1 MHNGRTYGERR
12 TGNGESPSGDKAASR
27 PDKCASRNKTFYL
40 FYRLRSSHS
49 SVAAPPFIGF
59 PFSLSP
65 FLPFS
70 LCVVILLTLAAATVV
85 EKVAGREAAVEAI
98 YGAWW
103 FVALWG
109 MFALAAATYIVRTA
123 LYRNTPAFLLHAAL
137 CVIMLGALLTFVTA
151 ERGYL
156 HLRQGET
163 ARTYTPEAGDT
174 DRPLPF
180 DVKLVLFDIEYHAG
194 TREPADYISFLKVD
208 GEITRVSMN
217 RIFARH
223 GYRLYQMDYDPD
235 EMGTVLSVNHDP
247 WGIGVTYAGY
257 LLLAVAMLW
266 LLWRRIG
273 RKGLL
278 YTAIPVA
285 GLWFYISQLNPM
297 TPVLR
302 SPMLA
307 AHVSVIMAAYALFVF
322 ITVTAI
328 IGLCARRRSERF
340 YRWNITLLY
349 PAVFLLAAG
358 IFIGA
363 VLANISWGRYWGW
376 DAKETWALITLLV
389 YAIPLHRRS
398 LALFRA
404 PARFHG
410 YCVVA
415 FAAVAMTF
423 FGVTYLL
430 GGIHSYVS

>member
-1 MHNGRTYGERR
+1 
-12 TGNGESPSGDKAASR
+12 
-27 PDKCASRNKTFYL
+27 
-40 FYRLRSSHS
+40 
-49 SVAAPPFIGF
+49 
-59 PFSLSP
+59 
-65 FLPFS
+65 
-70 LCVVILLTLAAATVV
+70 V
-85 EKVAGREAAVEAI
+85 EKVAGREAAVEAV

-109 MFALAAATYIVRTA
+109 VFAVAAVTYIIRVA
-123 LYRNTPAFLLHAAL
+123 LYRNKPALLLHTAL
-137 CVIMLGALLTFVTA
+137 CTILLGALLTFVTA

-156 HLRQGET
+156 HIRQGET

-180 DVKLVLFDIEYHAG
+180 EVKLVLFDIEYHAG

-278 YTAIPVA
+278 YMAIPVA

-322 ITVTAI
+322 ITVTAV
-328 IGLCARRRSERF
+328 IGLCVRRRSERF
-340 YRWNITLLY
+340 YRWNITRFTRLFSCWRRAY
-349 PAVFLLAAG
+349 SSARCGPTSPGVATGAG
-358 IFIGA
+358 TPKRR
-363 VLANISWGRYWGW
+363 GRSSRCWCMRYRCTGNV
-376 DAKETWALITLLV
+376 EALHAT
-389 YAIPLHRRS
+389 PLHCCVRRPN
-398 LALFRA
+398 F
-404 PARFHG
+404 
-410 YCVVA
+410 
-415 FAAVAMTF
+415 T
-423 FGVTYLL
+423 
-430 GGIHSYVS
+430 GIAWRLSPP

>member
-1 MHNGRTYGERR
+1 VKY
-12 TGNGESPSGDKAASR
+12 
-27 PDKCASRNKTFYL
+27 CAFG
-40 FYRLRSSHS
+40 
-49 SVAAPPFIGF
+49 A
-59 PFSLSP
+59 LS
-65 FLPFS
+65 
-70 LCVVILLTLAAATVV
+70 VILLTLATATVI
-85 EKVAGREAAVEAI
+85 EKVAGREAAGEAV
-98 YGAWW
+98 YSAWW

-109 MFALAAATYIVRTA
+109 VFALAALTYIIRVA
-123 LYRNTPAFLLHAAL
+123 LFRNKPAFLLHAAL
-137 CVIMLGALLTFVTA
+137 CVILLGALLTFVTA

-156 HLRQGET
+156 HIRQGET
-163 ARTYTPEAGDT
+163 ARAYIAETGATGQ
-174 DRPLPF
+174 PLPF
-180 DVKLVLFDIEYHAG
+180 DVKLVLFDVEYHAG

-208 GEITRVSMN
+208 GDIIRVSMN
-217 RIFARH
+217 KIFARH

-257 LLLAVAMLW
+257 LLLAGAMLW
-266 LLWRRIG
+266 LLYRRIG
-273 RKGLL
+273 WKGIL
-278 YTAIPVA
+278 YATIPVA

-307 AHVSVIMAAYALFVF
+307 AHVSVIMVSYALFVF
-322 ITVTAI
+322 ITITAV
-328 IGLCARRRSERF
+328 IGLCSRKRGERL

-363 VLANISWGRYWGW
+363 VWANISWGRYWGW

-389 YAIPLHRRS
+389 YAIPLHQRS

-404 PARFHG
+404 PVKFHR
-410 YCVVA
+410 YCVAA

-430 GGIHSYVS
+430 GGIHSYIQNS